1 MGSSWLVLAASSASS
16 ARPGG
21 FDPASTLPWSVPLL
35 LLAPL
40 FGFVVVITGVR
51 GRHAASNLTML
62 TSLVMLVATVLIG
75 WARLRQAAAYRVAL
89 PWINVPV
96 SFTGDQRFQGFGVDV
111 AISVDRYALAG
122 LAALQ
127 VLVLVALVWHRVAG
141 AREAGQIRYH
151 VNVLLLML
159 SSAGVVVSSDL
170 GELFA
175 FWAVAGI
182 ASYLLLGQRWGTDAG
197 ARASRLA
204 LGLPFLGDMALL
216 SGVGFLYSRFG
227 SIDLTKLPPML
238 HTTPGVGL
246 KSLTLIFL
254 LLFAAVFVRACLW
267 PFTAWLTAS
276 VDAPPSLLALVA
288 GVWPVLAGSLLL
300 RSMPILGAGL
310 LRVGDFERDRNA
322 INELRSRSKEVIGF
336 GYEIEWRR
344 QSSRRFGLQNM
355 PVSISI
361 STREDFTRLIEKCSE
376 VREFEKHQR
385 LICEAFPDLSSWIQ
399 QKPLRV
405 VEHALD
411 WDRACWL

>member
-1 MGSSWLVLAASSASS
+1 RGAAPPRCRRSDLPGRRLALRRLATGPADGAGDGHHGQPGSPGGRPAGYRLDRTGGRSLKLAGSIDLIGSSGLLLAASSASAS
-16 ARPGG
+16 RPGG
-21 FDPASTLPWSVPLL
+21 FDPATTLAWSVPLL

-40 FGFVVVITGVR
+40 FGFVVVLTGVR
-51 GRHAASNLTML
+51 GRYAASNLTML
-62 TSLVMLVATVLIG
+62 TVLVMLAATVLVG
-75 WARLRQAAAYRVAL
+75 WARFRQTAAYRVAL

-182 ASYLLLGQRWGTDAG
+182 ASYLLLGQRWGTEAG

-246 KSLTLIFL
+246 KSLTLISL
-254 LLFAAVFVRACLW
+254 LILAAVFVRACLW
-267 PFTAWLTAS
+267 PF
-276 VDAPPSLLALVA
+276 
-288 GVWPVLAGSLLL
+288 
-300 RSMPILGAGL
+300 
-310 LRVGDFERDRNA
+310 
-322 INELRSRSKEVIGF
+322 
-336 GYEIEWRR
+336 
-344 QSSRRFGLQNM
+344 
-355 PVSISI
+355 
-361 STREDFTRLIEKCSE
+361 
-376 VREFEKHQR
+376 
-385 LICEAFPDLSSWIQ
+385 
-399 QKPLRV
+399 
-405 VEHALD
+405 
-411 WDRACWL
+411 